1 MSGTIT
7 LGGKTLASHSNDTD
21 ALSLNE
27 DVTIPLANVSNLK
40 IPGLL
45 AFFQGYKSTS
55 STTTFTLDGS
65 SIYTVAVAGRNY
77 GGGVYYATRLSFDID
92 SSNGTISNKL
102 DVWGDQL
109 NESFDNNTKIL
120 TITNDSGNEIFYI
133 FIYYGPIARGT

>member
-1 MSGTIT
+1 MAGT
-7 LGGKTLASHSNDTD
+7 LKVGGKVLATHNSETD
-21 ALSLNE
+21 EVSLNE

-45 AFFQGYKSTS
+45 AFFQGFKSTS

-102 DVWGDQL
+102 DVWGNQL
-109 NESFDNNTKIL
+109 DESFDNNTKIL
-120 TITNDSGNEIFYI
+120 TITTDSSNEIFYI